1 MAFHLGY
8 ISGPSVAG
16 VLIDTLG
23 WRWIFFLNL
32 PVALAAAFM
41 AWKVLPETA
50 IQRETH
56 SLDLMGMVTLFSM
69 AVTIILGLQ
78 QIAKTGVTWVA
89 ITIFIIS
96 AVSAGLLLHFE
107 RKSPAPLL
115 DLSLFKIR
123 VLTAGSFEPSLC
135 SDLAQFDIRP
145 ITVLPAGGILHFTP
159 TQVGITVIFFSLVIV
174 FLVPLGG
181 WLGDRVGSRLL
192 CTIGSALSVISMLG
206 FSRLGADSDY
216 LSVMIPLMIL
226 GVGWSI
232 FQAPNLS
239 AIFSAVEARYVGAVS
254 GISLTAANIANAMGV
269 AISSV
274 LFLRWLNHYGLDTS
288 GVPPYTQ
295 WGENP
300 GVFIEAFRNSWLF
313 IAGLT
318 VIAVIASSMR
328 GADRRKRQ
336 DS

>member
-16 VLIDTLG
+16 ALIDTLG

-41 AWKVLPETA
+41 ALKVLPETA

-135 SDLAQFDIRP
+135 SDLAQFDILP
-145 ITVLPAGGILHFTP
+145 ITVLPAGDLAFYSDPGRHHGHLL
-159 TQVGITVIFFSLVIV
+159 FF
-174 FLVPLGG
+174 
-181 WLGDRVGSRLL
+181 GDRVFWCHL
-192 CTIGSALSVISMLG
+192 
-206 FSRLGADSDY
+206 AD
-216 LSVMIPLMIL
+216 
-226 GVGWSI
+226 GW
-232 FQAPNLS
+232 A
-239 AIFSAVEARYVGAVS
+239 
-254 GISLTAANIANAMGV
+254 TA
-269 AISSV
+269 
-274 LFLRWLNHYGLDTS
+274 
-288 GVPPYTQ
+288 
-295 WGENP
+295 
-300 GVFIEAFRNSWLF
+300 
-313 IAGLT
+313 
-318 VIAVIASSMR
+318 
-328 GADRRKRQ
+328 
-336 DS
+336 

>member
-1 MAFHLGY
+1 
-8 ISGPSVAG
+8 
-16 VLIDTLG
+16 
-23 WRWIFFLNL
+23 
-32 PVALAAAFM
+32 
-41 AWKVLPETA
+41 
-50 IQRETH
+50 
-56 SLDLMGMVTLFSM
+56 MVTLFSM

-123 VLTAGSFEPSLC
+123 VLTAG
-135 SDLAQFDIRP
+135 
-145 ITVLPAGGILHFTP
+145 VLSHLFVVISHSSTFFLLPFYLQGILHFTP
-159 TQVGITVIFFSLVIV
+159 TQVGVTIIFFSLVIV
-174 FLVPLGG
+174 FLAPLGV

-232 FQAPNLS
+232 FQ
-239 AIFSAVEARYVGAVS
+239 
-254 GISLTAANIANAMGV
+254 
-269 AISSV
+269 
-274 LFLRWLNHYGLDTS
+274 
-288 GVPPYTQ
+288 
-295 WGENP
+295 
-300 GVFIEAFRNSWLF
+300 
-313 IAGLT
+313 
-318 VIAVIASSMR
+318 
-328 GADRRKRQ
+328 RQ
-336 DS
+336 I